1 MIPKRRERSRFWEGL
16 LRIEPPRR
24 QERQKTKSGRISG
37 GPLKPMIARVGR
49 SQFLLLG
56 DLGVLAVGF
65 FKLEQ
70 TTRHWLAPSEPAE

>member
-1 MIPKRRERSRFWEGL
+1 
-16 LRIEPPRR
+16 
-24 QERQKTKSGRISG
+24 
-37 GPLKPMIARVGR
+37 MIARVGR